1 MLYYSIHKKL
11 QIQAPWEEVR
21 KEMVEEKNLNAESAD
36 KIGEYVRMK
45 GKVELVDQLLETDLG
60 KNKAAKAGLDEM
72 KTFLEYCEL
81 YGSSDVV
88 SFDLSLA
95 RGLDYYT
102 GLIYEAVLLGNVWK
116 QLFILLYG
124 EKQEM

>member
-11 QIQAPWEEVR
+11 PIQAPWEEVR

-102 GLIYEAVLLGNVWK
+102 GLIYEAVLLGNVCR
-116 QLFILLYG
+116 
-124 EKQEM
+124 